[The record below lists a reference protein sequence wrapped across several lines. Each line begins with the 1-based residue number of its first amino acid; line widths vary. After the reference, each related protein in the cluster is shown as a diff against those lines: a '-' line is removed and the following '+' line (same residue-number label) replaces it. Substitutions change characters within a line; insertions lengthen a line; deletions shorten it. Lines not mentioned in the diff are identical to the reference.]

1 MTTHRT
7 LHAPLSLQ
15 ALSMALAVLVT
26 AGLLGSVLGIAAED
40 QAAQM
45 ASSASSASSAS
56 PASQADL
63 SARQAADRSSARTTL
78 MLQAKAP
85 AQRARRG

>member
-40 QAAQM
+40 QAALM
-45 ASSASSASSAS
+45 AS
-56 PASQADL
+56 PASQTDL
-63 SARQAADRSSARTTL
+63 SARQAADRTSARTTL